1 MMFSNVFKASL
12 NDDDVSKMLQK
23 YDRRNISDM
32 ISITE
37 AATQSSS
44 SGDEE
49 FKRVLEARHGRLKT
63 WTIGMSV
70 FNMIHLGGTL
80 W

>member
-12 NDDDVSKMLQK
+12 NDDDVSKMFQK

-37 AATQSSS
+37 PATLES

-49 FKRVLEARHGRLKT
+49 FKRVLEARHGSLKT
-63 WTIGMSV
+63 WTIDWNVG
-70 FNMIHLGGTL
+70 F
-80 W
+80 